1 MKTKFF
7 TLCGFLFA
15 LFLFVSSA
23 AAQEEKSKTISVG
36 VVNGKTV
43 KMPIPA
49 YPPAARAV
57 RAGGAVNVQTV
68 IDEEGNVISAE
79 AVSGHPL
86 LRRAAEKAA
95 MEAKFRP
102 YILSGKA
109 VRASGILIY
118 NFVGDSPEKADQE
131 KSSADSEKGFVLNGR
146 ALKLPTPD
154 YPAAA
159 RAVRAGGAVKVRV
172 TVNEKGEVTAA
183 EVVSGHPLLR
193 QAAAAAARQAEFE
206 PTLMNGKPTEIT
218 GVIVYNFIS
227 PVKKPD

>member
-15 LFLFVSSA
+15 LFLFASSA

-57 RAGGAVNVQTV
+57 RASGAVNVETV
-68 IDEEGNVISAE
+68 IDEEGNVTSAE

-95 MEAKFRP
+95 LEAKFRP

-109 VRASGILIY
+109 VRARGILIY
-118 NFVGDSPEKADQE
+118 NFISDSPKKTSQE
-131 KSSADSEKGFVLNGR
+131 NSSDDTEKGYVLNGR

-172 TVNEKGEVTAA
+172 SVNEKGEVTAA
-183 EVVSGHPLLR
+183 EAVSGHPLLR
-193 QAAAAAARQAEFE
+193 QAAEEAAKQAEFE
-206 PTLMNGKPTEIT
+206 PTLINEKPTKIS